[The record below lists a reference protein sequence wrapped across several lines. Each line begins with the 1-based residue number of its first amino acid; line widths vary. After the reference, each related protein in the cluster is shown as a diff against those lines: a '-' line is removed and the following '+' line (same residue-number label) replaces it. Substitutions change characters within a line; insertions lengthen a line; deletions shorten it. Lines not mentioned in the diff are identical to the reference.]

1 VRDIGKRMSRYIL
14 GSEKMFYDFINSIS
28 KKDKIGLITHIDL
41 DGIASGIFLQK
52 ILESRGL
59 KVQFIEFVNYN
70 PGALKNAIDDK
81 EYDVLFFTDWNADNY
96 LEELEDVR
104 SKSRFLV
111 IDHHPP
117 NEALKDKSNFI
128 KTESNYC
135 SAHTLFDLAKSGK
148 YFYTKKFEWLVCSA
162 IILDYT
168 WDKNS
173 ANFEFIKSIY
183 PEVKQ
188 DSSIWNSEPGEI
200 GKAIANA
207 PIYYSSDLMK
217 VYDLVL
223 NKDLTSLKKADK
235 VIRKEIE
242 KWIEKFKKE
251 AEYFEEQ
258 KLYFAYGNPKY
269 NIVSVV
275 ANKLSDE
282 YFGESTVIFVSDIR
296 DKKGFVK
303 LSSRNQ
309 TGKVDLNK
317 LLRKCVEGLENAN
330 AGGHFKASAGVIMKK
345 DLEKFKERLL
355 IELKQFQ

>member
-1 VRDIGKRMSRYIL
+1 MSRYVL
-14 GSEKMFYDFINSIS
+14 GSEQMFYDFVNSLS
-28 KKDKIGLITHIDL
+28 KKDKIGVITHIDL
-41 DGIASGIFLQK
+41 DGLASGIFMQK
-52 ILESRGL
+52 ILESKGL

-70 PGALKNAIDDK
+70 PGALKDVIKDK
-81 EYDVLFFTDWNADNY
+81 EYSVLIFTDWNVDNY
-96 LEELEDVR
+96 LEELEEIR
-104 SKSRFLV
+104 NKARFLV

-117 NEALKDKSNFI
+117 NEALKDKSNII

-135 SAHTLFDLAKSGK
+135 SAHTLFDLAKGGK
-148 YFYTKKFEWLVCSA
+148 YFDTKNFEWLVCSA

-168 WDKNS
+168 CDKS
-173 ANFEFIKSIY
+173 PENFAFIKSIY
-183 PEVKQ
+183 PEVKH
-188 DSSIWNSEPGEI
+188 DSSIWNSVPGET

-207 PIYYSSDLMK
+207 LIYYSSDLMK

-251 AEYFEEQ
+251 AEYFEEE

-275 ANKLSDE
+275 ASKLSDKD
-282 YFGESTVIFVSDIR
+282 FGESTVIFVSDIK
-296 DKKGFVK
+296 DNKGFLK

-317 LLRKCVEGLENAN
+317 LLRKCVEGFENAS
-330 AGGHFKASAGVIMKK
+330 AGGHVKASAGVIMKK
-345 DLEKFKERLL
+345 DLEKFKEKLL
-355 IELKQFQ
+355 IELKQAQ